1 MASIHVGCVS
11 NWRIRLVEALTN
23 AVSAINGVVWG
34 PLMLVLILGT
44 GLFLQI
50 GLKVL
55 PIRKLGYG
63 FRLLWK
69 GRVPPRAGEGE
80 ISPFNALMTS
90 LAATIGTGNI
100 AGVATAIFLGGPG
113 ALFWMWCTALVGM
126 ATKYAEAV
134 CAVKYREVDG
144 LGNHVGGP
152 MYYIKNGLSK
162 KWLWLAPAFAGF
174 GTIAGFGIGNTVQ
187 ANSVADVLSSSY
199 GIPTWVTGVLLLVL
213 VGAVILGG
221 IRRIAQVAGK
231 LVPFMAVAYLLAGLV
246 VLSIN
251 VAEIPAAFGLIF
263 THAFTPTA
271 ATGGFAGA
279 AVWAAIR
286 FGVARGVFSNEAGLG
301 SAPIAHAAAQTKGPI
316 NQGLVAMLGTFIDT
330 LIVCSITGL
339 AIITSGAWTS
349 GETGASLTSAAFET
363 TIPGMGGHIVTI
375 ALAVF
380 AFTTMLG
387 WSFYGEKCVEY
398 LFGVKSIKPFRVL
411 WCLAVPLGATADLGF
426 IWLLADTLNAL
437 MAIPNLIALILLSP
451 VVFKLTREFFASNG
465 ATEESSAGAVD

>member
-1 MASIHVGCVS
+1 M
-11 NWRIRLVEALTN
+11 EALTN
-23 AVSAINGVVWG
+23 AVNAINSVVWG
-34 PLMLVLILGT
+34 PMMLVLILGT
-44 GLFLQI
+44 GLFLQV
-50 GLKVL
+50 GLKIL

-69 GRVPPRAGEGE
+69 GRVPPSGGKGE

-90 LAATIGTGNI
+90 LSATIGTGNI

-134 CAVKYREVDG
+134 CAVKYREVDE

-162 KWLWLAPAFAGF
+162 KWLWLAPAFACF
-174 GTIAGFGIGNTVQ
+174 GAIAGFGIGNTVQ
-187 ANSVADVLSSSY
+187 ANSVADVLDSSY
-199 GIPTWVTGVLLLVL
+199 GVPAWVTGVVLLVL

-221 IRRIAQVAGK
+221 IKRIAKVAGK
-231 LVPFMAVAYLLAGLV
+231 LVPFMAVAYLAAGLV
-246 VLSIN
+246 VLIIN
-251 VAEIPAAFGLIF
+251 AAEIPAALGLIF
-263 THAFTPTA
+263 THAFTPVA

-286 FGVARGVFSNEAGLG
+286 FGVARGIFSNEAGLG
-301 SAPIAHAAAQTKGPI
+301 SAPIAHAAAQTKGPV

-330 LIVCSITGL
+330 LIICSITGL

-349 GETGASLTSAAFET
+349 GETGASLTSAAFES
-363 TIPGMGGHIVTI
+363 TIPGIGAHVVTI
-375 ALAVF
+375 ALAIF

-387 WSFYGEKCVEY
+387 WSFYGEKCVAY
-398 LFGVKSIKPFRVL
+398 LLGVKSILPFRVL

-437 MAIPNLIALILLSP
+437 MALPNLIALILLSP
-451 VVFKLTREFFASNG
+451 VVFKVTKEFFATNG
-465 ATEESSAGAVD
+465 ASEETPARAPD

>member
-1 MASIHVGCVS
+1 M
-11 NWRIRLVEALTN
+11 EALTN
-23 AVSAINGVVWG
+23 AVNAINSVVWG
-34 PLMLVLILGT
+34 PMMLVLILGT
-44 GLFLQI
+44 GLFLQM
-50 GLKVL
+50 GLKIL

-69 GRVPPRAGEGE
+69 GRVPPSGGKGE

-90 LAATIGTGNI
+90 LSATIGTGNI

-126 ATKYAEAV
+126 ATKFAEAV
-134 CAVKYREVDG
+134 CAVKYREVDE

-162 KWLWLAPAFAGF
+162 KWLWLAPTFACF
-174 GTIAGFGIGNTVQ
+174 GAIAGFGIGNTVQ
-187 ANSVADVLSSSY
+187 ANSVADVLDSSY
-199 GIPTWVTGVLLLVL
+199 GIPAWVTGGVLLVL

-221 IRRIAQVAGK
+221 IKRIAKVAGK
-231 LVPFMAVAYLLAGLV
+231 LVPFMAVAYLLAGVV

-251 VAEIPAAFGLIF
+251 AAEIPAALGLIF
-263 THAFTPTA
+263 THAFTPVA

-286 FGVARGVFSNEAGLG
+286 FGVARGIFSNEAGLG
-301 SAPIAHAAAQTKGPI
+301 SAPIAHAAAQTKGPV

-330 LIVCSITGL
+330 LIICSITGL

-349 GETGASLTSAAFET
+349 GETGASLTSAAFES
-363 TIPGMGGHIVTI
+363 TIPGLGGHVVTI
-375 ALAVF
+375 SLAIF

-398 LFGVKSIKPFRVL
+398 LLGVKSILPFRIL

-437 MAIPNLIALILLSP
+437 MALPNLFALILLSP

-465 ATEESSAGAVD
+465 ASEELPVGKAD

>member
-1 MASIHVGCVS
+1 
-11 NWRIRLVEALTN
+11 
-23 AVSAINGVVWG
+23 
-34 PLMLVLILGT
+34 MLVLILGT
-44 GLFLQI
+44 GLFLQA
-50 GLKVL
+50 GLKIM
-55 PIRKLGYG
+55 PIVRLSFG

-69 GRVPPRAGEGE
+69 GRTPPSGSEGE

-90 LAATIGTGNI
+90 LSATIGTGNI

-134 CAVKYREVDG
+134 CAVKYREVDA

-162 KWLWLAPAFAGF
+162 KWAWMAPAFAGF
-174 GTIAGFGIGNTVQ
+174 GAIAGFGIGNTVQ
-187 ANSVADVLSSSY
+187 ANSVADVLNSSY
-199 GIPTWVTGVLLLVL
+199 GIPTWATGLLLLVL

-221 IRRIAQVAGK
+221 IKRIAQVAGK
-231 LVPFMAVAYLLAGLV
+231 LVPFMAIAYLLAGLV
-246 VLSIN
+246 ILGVN

-301 SAPIAHAAAQTKGPI
+301 SAPIAHAAAQTKGPV

-330 LIVCSITGL
+330 LIICTITGM

-349 GETGASLTSAAFET
+349 GETGASLTSAAFES
-363 TIPGMGGHIVTI
+363 TIPGVGGHIVTI
-375 ALAVF
+375 ALAIF

-387 WSFYGEKCVEY
+387 WSFYGEKCVAY
-398 LFGVKSIKPFRVL
+398 LFGVKSIMPFRIL
-411 WCLAVPLGATADLGF
+411 WCLAAPLGAMANLGF

-437 MAIPNLIALILLSP
+437 MAIPNLIALVLLSP
-451 VVFKLTREFFASNG
+451 VVFQVTREFFASDG
-465 ATEESSAGAVD
+465 ASEEPVAAAAD